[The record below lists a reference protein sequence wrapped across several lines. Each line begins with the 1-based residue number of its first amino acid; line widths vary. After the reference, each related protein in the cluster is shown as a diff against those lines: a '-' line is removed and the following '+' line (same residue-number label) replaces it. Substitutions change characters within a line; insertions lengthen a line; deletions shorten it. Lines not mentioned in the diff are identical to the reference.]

1 MTVRTARSAAPTE
14 AQEQKALFEW
24 ADRAKGK
31 YPELRWLFHIPN
43 GGTRNLIE
51 ARHLKE
57 QGVKAGVPD
66 IFLPC
71 PNPIHMGLF
80 IEMKRQKGG
89 RISEEQSRW
98 IAELNKSGYRAVVA
112 YGFED
117 AKQIILNY
125 LRK

>member
-1 MTVRTARSAAPTE
+1 
-14 AQEQKALFEW
+14 
-24 ADRAKGK
+24 
-31 YPELRWLFHIPN
+31 
-43 GGTRNLIE
+43 
-51 ARHLKE
+51 
-57 QGVKAGVPD
+57 
-66 IFLPC
+66 
-71 PNPIHMGLF
+71 MGLF

>member
-1 MTVRTARSAAPTE
+1 
-14 AQEQKALFEW
+14 
-24 ADRAKGK
+24 
-31 YPELRWLFHIPN
+31 
-43 GGTRNLIE
+43 
-51 ARHLKE
+51 LKE
-57 QGVKAGVPD
+57 QGVRAGVPD

>member
-1 MTVRTARSAAPTE
+1 MTRRSIVPTE

-24 ADRAKGK
+24 ADRAKGR
-31 YPELRWLFHIPN
+31 YPALRWLFHIPN
-43 GGTRNLIE
+43 GGSRNLIE

-80 IEMKRQKGG
+80 IELKRRKGG

-98 IAELNKSGYRAVVA
+98 IAELNKAGYRAVVA